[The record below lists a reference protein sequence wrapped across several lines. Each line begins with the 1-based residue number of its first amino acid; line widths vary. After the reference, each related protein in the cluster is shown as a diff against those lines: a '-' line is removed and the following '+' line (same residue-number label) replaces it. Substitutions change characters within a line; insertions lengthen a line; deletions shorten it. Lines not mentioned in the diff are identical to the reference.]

1 MSKVGTDFGSS
12 LKDYSRAD
20 WIAEVTELVED
31 DGSFSR
37 LGKSHM
43 AIFTEHGKTLL
54 VAFETLQGIQ
64 ALSPNAH
71 PMGWK
76 MAETH
81 NWSSLT
87 LVSDGDT
94 WFRNPAVYAYFDHMV
109 DDGFFDEF
117 DRVLFYGAGSCGY
130 AAAAFSVVAPG
141 ARVVAVQPQATL
153 ASEFA
158 EWDHRFVEMRRT
170 NFSDRYGYAPDM
182 LQASKSAHIIYDP
195 SQVEDAMHAAL
206 FTGPNIIKTRLRH
219 WGSALQTDFLDMGIL
234 YDLLE
239 YANNDLLSQSRF
251 ADLARMR
258 RIHLPYL
265 KRLLACLD
273 AEDRDYLTRLLCHNV
288 SARMRAPAFA
298 ARLAELRQQ
307 PA

>member
-1 MSKVGTDFGSS
+1 MSEVRTDFGPS
-12 LKDYSRAD
+12 LKDYSRSD

-31 DGSFSR
+31 DGSVSR
-37 LGKSHM
+37 LGKRHM
-43 AIFTEHGKTLL
+43 AIFSEHGKTLL
-54 VAFETLQGIQ
+54 VSFETLQGIQ
-64 ALSPNAH
+64 ALSPKAH

-141 ARVVAVQPQATL
+141 ARVVVIQPQATL
-153 ASEFA
+153 SNEFA
-158 EWDHRFVEMRRT
+158 EWDQRFTEMRRT
-170 NFSDRYGYAPDM
+170 DFSDRYGYAPDM
-182 LQASKSAHIIYDP
+182 LQAAKCAHIIYDP
-195 SQVEDAMHAAL
+195 TQTEDAMHAAL
-206 FTGPNIIKTRLRH
+206 FSGPNIVKKRLRH
-219 WGSALQTDFLDMGIL
+219 WGSALQTDFLDLRIL

-239 YANNDLLSQSRF
+239 YANNDLLSPTQF

-258 RIHLPYL
+258 RLHLPYL
-265 KRLLACLD
+265 KRLLARLD
-273 AEDRDYLTRLLCHNV
+273 AEERDYLARLLCHNV

-298 ARLAELRQQ
+298 ARLAELRQE

>member
-1 MSKVGTDFGSS
+1 MSELRTDFGPS
-12 LKDYSRAD
+12 LKDYSRSD

-31 DGSFSR
+31 DGSLSR
-37 LGKSHM
+37 LGKRHM

-54 VAFETLQGIQ
+54 VSFETLQGIQ
-64 ALSPNAH
+64 ALSPKAH

-141 ARVVAVQPQATL
+141 ARVVAIQPQATL
-153 ASEFA
+153 STEFA
-158 EWDHRFVEMRRT
+158 EWDQRFAEMRRT
-170 NFSDRYGYAPDM
+170 SFSDRYGYAPDM
-182 LQASKSAHIIYDP
+182 LQAAKRAHIIYDP
-195 SQVEDAMHAAL
+195 SQMEDAMHAAL
-206 FTGPNIIKTRLRH
+206 FSGSNIVKTRLRY
-219 WGSALQTDFLDMGIL
+219 WGAALQTDFLDLGIL

-239 YANNDLLSQSRF
+239 YANNDLLNRTRF

-258 RIHLPYL
+258 RLHMPYL
-265 KRLLACLD
+265 KRLLARLD
-273 AEDRDYLTRLLCHNV
+273 AEERDYLTQLLCHNV

-298 ARLAELRQQ
+298 ARLAELRRE